1 MQPIYSIKV
10 VIGSS
15 VVRNNMLQ
23 YFATNLISDRN
34 GYKTTEFI
42 LSALQF
48 PFHPTFLK
56 TQTIESALVFNT
68 DHSFSMFAKFFR
80 TNTSY
85 PLIRRPTCAYHG
97 DEKC

>member
-1 MQPIYSIKV
+1 MQPICSIKV
-10 VIGSS
+10 VIGSY
-15 VVRNNMLQ
+15 VVRNNILQ

-56 TQTIESALVFNT
+56 NLDN
-68 DHSFSMFAKFFR
+68 
-80 TNTSY
+80 
-85 PLIRRPTCAYHG
+85 
-97 DEKC
+97 